1 MEFDH
6 GLVWQA
12 SLYQN
17 SASLVGTYPSPKPAI
32 SRYSSWELSGK
43 SNSYIIFCV
52 GINWYIISQRQSAFT
67 TVFSLEIITLFFW
80 QPHYFIYI
88 SFTALFT
95 SQLTL
100 WHPAYLSTLVTS
112 SLYVSTVDVLLI
124 FASDCALCNRLLVGW
139 KSKGRVKEHI
149 LEVFGIK
156 TKSLERDGTQ
166 PK

>member
-1 MEFDH
+1 M
-6 GLVWQA
+6 A
-12 SLYQN
+12 S
-17 SASLVGTYPSPKPAI
+17 
-32 SRYSSWELSGK
+32 
-43 SNSYIIFCV
+43 
-52 GINWYIISQRQSAFT
+52 
-67 TVFSLEIITLFFW
+67 
-80 QPHYFIYI
+80 
-88 SFTALFT
+88 
-95 SQLTL
+95 
-100 WHPAYLSTLVTS
+100 LSTLVTS